1 METRLRTLISMLILT
16 AAAYI
21 AVSCGGGG
29 MSFKIDSKGLLSM
42 TAGGRTEIS
51 SSPVGMACVDG
62 NLYAPLSAKVEA
74 GRITL
79 AFECGEVVLSRQIR
93 ADNSLRLEVISIDD
107 GIDTFFFGPYECPQ
121 CNGIGDIVGAAWH
134 EDGSLICIQSLNPKT
149 VGQFIG
155 EAYMPET
162 NDTGF
167 HGPGLKVAAL
177 EGDKA
182 FLSCHADNF
191 TRPRTVP
198 FIPSGLKN
206 VVPEVIPAPE
216 GSIVGAAVI
225 LTRADNSDEMLQKI
239 SRIELE
245 EGLPHPTLDGEW
257 AKTSPHASD
266 IYFDFAGG
274 DIEQQIRIVERA
286 GANWIYYSDPFESWG
301 QFEVSKVKFPGG
313 DPQFKESV
321 DKALSHGINVGTH
334 TLSNFVHTYDR
345 YVTPAPDKD
354 LLAFDP
360 TPIKKAISATDT
372 DIYIGEALNYAVK
385 QTLSL
390 VRIGDELIRFD
401 KFDAERCC
409 LTGCE
414 RGACGTA
421 AEAHD
426 AGSII
431 THMADHGYATLFPN
445 HALQSDMAGNI
456 GDFMARFGLR
466 RLSFDG
472 LEGCTYTGH
481 GEMGT
486 NTFVKTVFD
495 HAGGDLICDA
505 STPSHYRWHAL
516 SYFNWGEPWYDS
528 DRRGGNYNYRAS
540 NQDYFH
546 RNLLPGMLGWYK
558 VCNADRRYEP
568 TLPETLE
575 FIMSRTVA
583 FQAGLLLSYSIGESP
598 KADNYLDMIKL
609 WQEFR
614 FTADIPQE
622 VRDQMKVQ
630 RTDWHLEK
638 KDGKWLLS
646 EIFIHSYDLGF
657 TDRRQTIVQM
667 ESGTSSYQPWG
678 NYGSSHM
685 SNCVLDKASFDPS
698 VPAIK
703 EPAHFRIRV
712 GTPEEKGQLHE
723 LAFCGG
729 WYGAEIIKFDVTAN
743 AGDYLEY
750 CGGKTLRH
758 FDKNYELIETVEGE
772 GSEILY
778 DGAGS
783 SGVTVKYNLSNDDLS
798 MTMKHIRTVRTFE
811 L

>member
-1 METRLRTLISMLILT
+1 MNKSSIFSIL
-16 AAAYI
+16 AAVI
-21 AVSCGGGG
+21 LLCLTSCSSRD
-29 MSFKIDSKGLLSM
+29 MSFRIDSEGLLSM
-42 TAGGRTEIS
+42 TS
-51 SSPVGMACVDG
+51 SGKTSIAPSPVGMACVDG
-62 NLYAPLSAKVEA
+62 KLYAPLSAATKD
-74 GRITL
+74 GKISL
-79 AFECGEVVLSRQIR
+79 SFECGNAVLSKEVR
-93 ADNSLRLEVISIDD
+93 DDGSLRLEVVTIDD
-107 GIDTFFFGPYECPQ
+107 GIDTFFFGPYVCPG
-121 CNGIGDIVGAAWH
+121 CNGVGDIVGAAWH
-134 EDGSLICIQSLNPKT
+134 EDGSLLCIQSLNPKT

-155 EAYMPET
+155 TEYMPGT
-162 NDTGF
+162 NETGF
-167 HGPGLKVAAL
+167 PGPGLKVAAL
-177 EGDKA
+177 DGDNA
-182 FLSCHADNF
+182 ILSCHADNF
-191 TRPRTVP
+191 TRPRVVP

-206 VVPEVIPAPE
+206 VVAEPIPAPE

-225 LTRADNSDEMLQKI
+225 ITSACDADEMLQKI
-239 SRIELE
+239 SQIEIE
-245 EGLPHPTLDGEW
+245 EGLPHPTLEGEW

-274 DIEQQIRIVERA
+274 DIDQQIRIVERA

-301 QFEVSKVKFPGG
+301 QFEVSPAKFPGG
-313 DPQFKESV
+313 DAQFKASV

-345 YVTPAPDKD
+345 YVTPVPDKD
-354 LLAFDP
+354 LLEFDP
-360 TPIKKAISATDT
+360 TPLKEDISATDT
-372 DIYIGEALNYAVK
+372 EILIGDALNYSVK

-390 VRIGDELIRFD
+390 VRIGDELISFDRFD
-401 KFDAERCC
+401 PERCC
-409 LTGCE
+409 LAGCR
-414 RGACGTA
+414 RGAFGTA
-421 AEAHD
+421 ATAHA
-426 AGSII
+426 AGSTV

-505 STPSHYRWHAL
+505 STSSHYRWHAL

-528 DRRGGNYNYRAS
+528 DRRGGSYNYRAC
-540 NQDYFH
+540 NQDFFH

-558 VCNADRRYEP
+558 VCNSDRKYEP

-583 FQAGLLLSYSIGESP
+583 YQAGLLLSYSIGESP
-598 KADNYLDMIKL
+598 KADSYLDMVKM
-609 WQEFR
+609 WQDFR

-622 VRDQMKVQ
+622 IRERMKVQ
-630 RTDWHLEK
+630 KSDWHLEK

-646 EIFIHSYDLGF
+646 EMFIHEYDLGF
-657 TDRRQTIVQM
+657 TDRKQTIVQM

-678 NYGSSHM
+678 NYGSCHM
-685 SNCVLDKASFDPS
+685 SNCILDRSAPDASIPG
-698 VPAIK
+698 IT

-729 WYGAEIIKFDVTAN
+729 WYGAEILKFDVTAY

-750 CGGKTLRH
+750 YGGKTLYRY
-758 FDKNYELIETVEGE
+758 DKDYNLIETVEGV
-772 GSEILY
+772 GSEVVYRGTGL
-778 DGAGS
+778 G
-783 SGVTVKYNLSNDDLS
+783 GVTVRYNLSNDDLT
-798 MTMKHIRTVRTFE
+798 MMMKHIRTIQTFE